1 VTQVQSFPPIE
12 APGARILILGSMPG
26 RASLL
31 AGQYYAHARN
41 AFWPIMDALTCAA
54 PALDYATRVAL
65 LRAAGI
71 AVWDVLQACERS
83 GSLDAAIVADSMQIN
98 DFKTFLRRHPRL
110 ALIAFNGGL
119 AERVFR
125 RHALPQLGDAVA
137 GVTLQRLPSTS
148 PAHAAMSCAAKLAVW
163 REALGPQVVR

>member
-12 APGARILILGSMPG
+12 APGARVLILGSMPG

-41 AFWPIMDALTCAA
+41 AFWPIMGALTCAA
-54 PALDYATRVAL
+54 PALDYATRVAHL
-65 LRAAGI
+65 CAAGI
-71 AVWDVLQACERS
+71 AVWDVLQVCERS
-83 GSLDAAIVADSMQIN
+83 GSLDAAIIADSMQAN
-98 DFKTFLRRHPRL
+98 DFAIFLRRHPRL

-125 RHALPQLGDAVA
+125 RLVLPQLDGTLA

-148 PAHAAMSCAAKLAVW
+148 PAHAAMSSAAKLAAW
-163 REALGPQVVR
+163 REVLGPQVAR